1 LENLQKTWIIG
12 ARMIHQFDD
21 QESDESDD
29 DDDNDDEDRDESS
42 EGEDS
47 NVD

>member
-1 LENLQKTWIIG
+1 LENLQKTWITG
-12 ARMIHQFDD
+12 ARMIHQFDE

-29 DDDNDDEDRDESS
+29 DDDGDRDESS

-47 NVD
+47 NAD

>member
-12 ARMIHQFDD
+12 ARMIHQFDE

-29 DDDNDDEDRDESS
+29 DDDDDGDRDESS

-47 NVD
+47 NAD

>member
-29 DDDNDDEDRDESS
+29 DDGDRDESS

-47 NVD
+47 NAD